1 MPWHIISP
9 PSLSH
14 LFWTKCSL
22 PCCLPRRK
30 RRRKRRR
37 VQSWDHW
44 QLDVTKVN
52 WNNRFLCVYILNG
65 PLVSAVLGF
74 LHKGKLGSKVAIG
87 LSWKRMA
94 KTHTCSHR
102 NEQVMLRHRL
112 LKSVIIINLA
122 LHLSPSFP
130 SPFPLSSLFFSSRHQ
145 WAGIRE
151 SFTKHQR

>member
-1 MPWHIISP
+1 MPWHIIS
-9 PSLSH
+9 LLRTH

-22 PCCLPRRK
+22 PCCLPQRK
-30 RRRKRRR
+30 RSRKRRR

-74 LHKGKLGSKVAIG
+74 LHEGKLGSKVAIG
-87 LSWKRMA
+87 LCWKCMA
-94 KTHTCSHR
+94 NTDTHSHC

-122 LHLSPSFP
+122 PHLSIFLPSVFP
-130 SPFPLSSLFFSSRHQ
+130 FFPLYIRHQ
-145 WAGIRE
+145 GILY
-151 SFTKHQR
+151 